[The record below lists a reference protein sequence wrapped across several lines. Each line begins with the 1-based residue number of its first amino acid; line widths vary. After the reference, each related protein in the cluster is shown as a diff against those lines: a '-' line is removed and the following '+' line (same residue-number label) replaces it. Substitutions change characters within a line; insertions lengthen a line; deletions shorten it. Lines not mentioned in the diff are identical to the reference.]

1 MKTATGFEYEID
13 KKAIN
18 NMELIDAIA
27 ELEENPENVVALSK
41 VTTMLLGK
49 ETKKRLYEHVRNADG
64 IVTIDAA
71 MTEIVDI
78 FNGGDADLK
87 K

>member
-27 ELEENPENVVALSK
+27 ELEENPENVVASSK
-41 VTTMLLGK
+41 VITMLLGK

-71 MTEIVDI
+71 MTEIADI